1 MNKSVFGKSRE
12 KLATTEKIRNYLVSK
27 PNYYATKFFSEKYL
41 AVDSGKKSI
50 FMNKAFYLGL
60 SILEISQIVMHK
72 F

>member
-41 AVDSGKKSI
+41 AVDSGKKV
-50 FMNKAFYLGL
+50 YL
-60 SILEISQIVMHK
+60 
-72 F
+72 